1 MVEKLVIV
9 MPKIQIRNI
18 SKYYASVKALHKV
31 DLEIADGDYAVL
43 LGPSGCGK
51 TTLLKTIA
59 GIVTPNAGSVSI
71 SGRDITAVPPE
82 DRGIGFVFQ
91 NYALFM
97 HMNALENA
105 SYGLLARGEE
115 PQKAHRI
122 GTDMLKIVHL
132 SDRADAMP
140 RELSGGMQ
148 QRLAIAR
155 AMATG
160 SKLLLLDEPMN
171 ALDAHIRTELRVEL
185 RRMVKSLGLTA
196 IHVTHDQEE
205 AMALADKIIIMR
217 AGRILQAGTPQEVYL
232 HPSSPFV
239 ASFLGEANF
248 LRVNFEQGKAQLLG
262 QNVRTKLHGSYIAC
276 IRPENLRLGNKG
288 AKVRITNCRP
298 FGPFF
303 KYDADFNGIQLSVRT
318 THDQRDATSL
328 SFDPAEVLY
337 FREPKEGLE
346 QSLASS

>member
-1 MVEKLVIV
+1 
-9 MPKIQIRNI
+9 MPQIQIRNA
-18 SKYYASVKALHKV
+18 SKYYGSVKAMHNV
-31 DLEIADGDYAVL
+31 DLDIKDGEYVVL

-59 GIVTPNAGSVSI
+59 GIITPNTGSVSI
-71 SGRDITAVPPE
+71 SGEDVTAVAPE

-91 NYALFM
+91 NYALFT
-97 HMNALENA
+97 HMSALENA
-105 SYGLLARGEE
+105 SYGLMARGETSE
-115 PQKAHRI
+115 KAHRI
-122 GTDMLKIVHL
+122 GAEMLKLVQL
-132 SDRADAMP
+132 ADRADAMP

-185 RRMVKSLGLTA
+185 RRMVKQLGFTA

-205 AMALADKIIIMR
+205 AMALADKIVIMR
-217 AGRILQAGTPQEVYL
+217 AGRIQQVGTPQEVYL
-232 HPSSPFV
+232 HPATPFV

-248 LRVNFEQGKAQLLG
+248 MRVNFEQGEAQLMG
-262 QNVRTKLHGSYIAC
+262 QNIKTKLHGPYIAC
-276 IRPENLRLGNKG
+276 IRPENIRLDHKG
-288 AKVRITNCRP
+288 TKVRVTNCRP

-303 KYDADFNGIQLSVRT
+303 KYDVDFNGMQLSVRT
-318 THDQRDATSL
+318 THDQRDATYL
-328 SFDPAEVLY
+328 SFDPEEVLY
-337 FREPKEGLE
+337 FKEPSEGLE
-346 QSLASS
+346 KSLSSA